1 MTETEHPGG
10 QDGLVNVHL
19 RMRTFE
25 TDLRLPAGAEIL
37 RAREPEALEDV
48 AAAVRGA
55 LAAPIGAAPLADIC
69 REVLGRRVSGAG
81 AAQAA
86 APAASEPRTLRP
98 SVAVVVSDNTRP
110 VPYRGEDGI
119 LWPLVGQLLEA
130 GFAPGSITIVVAT
143 GTHRLLS
150 DEEIWA
156 FLDERVREAG
166 VGVHCHDAS
175 DLAKLT
181 RVGRTSG
188 GSDVSMNRRYVEADL
203 RILTGLVEPHLMAG
217 VSGGRKSICPGLVDV
232 QSVRDFH
239 GPGTVAHEKAT
250 DLVLDGNPC
259 HAVSLEIGRM
269 APPDFILNVTM
280 RQDGR
285 VAGVFAGDM
294 EKAHLAAVDHLLGF
308 IQIPIEREF
317 DVVVA
322 HAGHV
327 GVNHY
332 QAEKAAAVA
341 AKAARPGG
349 YLVVVADTTDPD
361 PVGTASYRHLMRFLA
376 EVGPEAFVEAIQADD
391 WGFVHDQWGAQTW
404 TKVLDKIPREHIFY
418 FSPQTAPDDYPLL
431 VCADPPGLSGP
442 GLERGS
448 ASGKGETGE
457 GAPSEAADTG
467 TGHSAG
473 ERVARFVEAAI
484 ARACEES
491 LSATGRPA
499 TVAYLA
505 DGPHGIPARSRP
517 A

>member
-1 MTETEHPGG
+1 MSMAETEYLGG
-10 QDGLVNVHL
+10 QDEPVKVHL

-25 TDLRLPAGAEIL
+25 ADLSLPAGTEIL
-37 RAREPEALEDV
+37 RAREPEGLEDA
-48 AAAVRGA
+48 AAAVREA
-55 LAAPIGAAPLADIC
+55 LAAPIGSAPLADIC
-69 REVLGRRVSGAG
+69 REVLGRRVSGA
-81 AAQAA
+81 AQAA
-86 APAASEPRTLRP
+86 APATSEPQTLRP

-110 VPYRGEDGI
+110 VPYRGEGGI
-119 LWPLVGQLLEA
+119 LWPLISHLLEA

-156 FLDERVREAG
+156 FLDRRVREAG

-175 DLAKLT
+175 DPAKLT

-188 GSDVSMNRRYVEADL
+188 GSDVCMNRRYVEADL

-259 HAVSLEIGRM
+259 HAVSLKIGRM
-269 APPDFILNVTM
+269 VPPDFIVNVTM
-280 RQDGR
+280 RQDRR

-361 PVGTASYRHLMRFLA
+361 PVGTASYRRLMRFLA
-376 EVGPEAFVEAIQADD
+376 EVGPEAFVEAIRADD
-391 WGFVHDQWGAQTW
+391 WEFVHDQWGAQTW
-404 TKVLDKIPREHIFY
+404 TKVLEKIPREHIFY

-431 VCADPPGLSGP
+431 VCADLPGLIGP
-442 GLERGS
+442 GLERRG
-448 ASGKGETGE
+448 APGERP
-457 GAPSEAADTG
+457 PSEAADTRTAG
-467 TGHSAG
+467 SAK
-473 ERVARFVEAAI
+473 ERVARFVEAAV

-499 TVAYLA
+499 AVAYLA
-505 DGPHGIPARSRP
+505 DGPHGIPAQSRP